1 MHKCLCV
8 FVLIFLTLLVKV
20 YYTTYV
26 SKASA
31 KIISR
36 RRHDRDYTEHF
47 NIHSGQ
53 Q

>member
-1 MHKCLCV
+1 MHKCVCV
-8 FVLIFLTLLVKV
+8 FVLIFITLLVKV